1 MAFSNIDAA
10 EYRKAGV
17 WEDRTVTSF
26 LNAAVATTP
35 EALAV
40 VDGRVRLDYRELA
53 AAPARLA
60 AALSR
65 HRLSRGAVVSYQL
78 PNWHETAVI
87 HHAVTASALLNN
99 PIIPIY
105 RHRELAFILGQAK
118 PDVMFIPH
126 KFRGFD
132 YVSMFQQLIA
142 EQKLSLLPVVVRPEG
157 QLPPGFETF
166 DQFVGL
172 ASGDFEL
179 PDLSEPAS
187 PTLLLYTSG
196 TTASP
201 KGVLHSHESLVYE
214 NRSMISWL
222 GLKSTDVVF
231 MASPVTHITGVLYG
245 MQLPPM
251 LAAPVVYQDV
261 WDAVG
266 AATLIEERGATFT
279 VAATPFLAGIV
290 AEYEARGAASSL
302 RIFACGGA
310 DVPPQ
315 LVTTA
320 RERLDCAVVRV
331 YGSTEFPTFCASTPD
346 DPPAKAANTDGRP
359 IGPVAHRIVDEEGGP
374 LETGLAGELFVRGPD
389 CFQGYLD
396 STLNAESFSAD
407 GYFKTGDLASEDRDG
422 FITIHG
428 RKKDII
434 IRNGENISA
443 KEVEDLL
450 FQHPSVRE
458 VAVVAMPDPLG
469 CERACAYVALN
480 NGCQFSEI
488 DMKPHLDGCRVAR
501 QKYPERLELM
511 PGGLPKTASGKIQKF
526 KLRDDIR
533 QKLESE
539 RSGGQG
545 SGPTTT
551 DAGRTGSKSSVSAAE

>member
-10 EYRKAGV
+10 EYRKPGV
-17 WEDRTVTSF
+17 WEGRTVTSF
-26 LNAAVATTP
+26 LNAAVAATP

-53 AAPARLA
+53 AASGRLA

-65 HRLSRGAVVSYQL
+65 HGVRRAAVVSYQL

-87 HHAVTASALLNN
+87 HHAVTAGALVNN

-105 RHRELAFILGQAK
+105 RHHELGFILSQAK
-118 PDVMFIPH
+118 PDVIFIPQ

-132 YVSMFQQLIA
+132 YVSMLDELITD
-142 EQKLSLLPVVVRPEG
+142 QKLSLLPVVVRSDG
-157 QLPPGFETF
+157 HLPPGFKTF
-166 DQFVGL
+166 EEFADL

-179 PDLSEPAS
+179 PDLSEPTS

-222 GLKSTDVVF
+222 GLNSTDVVF

-251 LAAPVVYQDV
+251 LGSPVVYQDV
-261 WDAVG
+261 WNAVG
-266 AATLIEERGATFT
+266 AASLIEEHAATFT

-290 AEYEARGAASSL
+290 AEYETRRAASSL

-315 LVTTA
+315 LITTA
-320 RERLDCAVVRV
+320 RDRLDCAVVRV

-359 IGPVAHRIVDEEGGP
+359 IGPVAHRIVDEEGSS
-374 LETGLAGELFVRGPD
+374 LEAGLVGELLVRGPE

-458 VAVVAMPDPLG
+458 VAVVAMPDPLVG
-469 CERACAYVALN
+469 ERACAYVALN
-480 NGCQFSEI
+480 DGCQFSEI
-488 DMKPHLDGCRVAR
+488 EMKAHLDGCRVAR

-539 RSGGQG
+539 RSGRTG

-551 DAGRTGSKSSVSAAE
+551 AAGRTRSKSSVSAAK